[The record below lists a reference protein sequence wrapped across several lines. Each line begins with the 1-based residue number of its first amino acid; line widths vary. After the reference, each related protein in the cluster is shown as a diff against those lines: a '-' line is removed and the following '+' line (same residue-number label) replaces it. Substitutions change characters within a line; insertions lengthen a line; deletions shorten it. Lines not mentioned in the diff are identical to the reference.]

1 MERAWRAVSAHLML
15 LYREASGLREVQTKG
30 RTICMESIWRSRF
43 TFSKHL
49 GPPLD
54 SPCNHDNHPAG
65 WRPPPCLSPKGGLRG
80 REAIAIVFFIAVITV
95 AVVRGTP
102 SVVINGWRRQISI
115 SFSELH
121 RLRRAATGKPSPR

>member
-30 RTICMESIWRSRF
+30 RTICMESGRRSRI

-54 SPCNHDNHPAG
+54 SPYDHDSHPAG
-65 WRPPPCLSPKGGLRG
+65 WLPPPCLSPKGGLRG
-80 REAIAIVFFIAVITV
+80 REAIAIVFSVAVITV
-95 AVVRGTP
+95 AVARGTRT
-102 SVVINGWRRQISI
+102 VVIKGLRRQISI